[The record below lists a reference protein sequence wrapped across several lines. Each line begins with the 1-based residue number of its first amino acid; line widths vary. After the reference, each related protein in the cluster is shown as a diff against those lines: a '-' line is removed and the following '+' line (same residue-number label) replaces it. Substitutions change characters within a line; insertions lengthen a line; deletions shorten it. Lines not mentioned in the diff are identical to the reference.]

1 MFFFSFSSILRRF
14 DQEQLK
20 VVRNIPVTRLLVE
33 TDSPYMPPYG
43 IRINSPIYIGE
54 TIETLAKLRSITTQE
69 MGRITTLNAMKLIG
83 N

>member
-1 MFFFSFSSILRRF
+1 MLFFFSFSSILRRF

-20 VVRNIPVTRLLVE
+20 AVRNIPVTRLLVE

-54 TIETLAKLRSITTQE
+54 TIETLAKLRTTQE
-69 MGRITTLNAMKLIG
+69 MGIITTLNAMTLIG